1 MTEPNNMTA
10 TELLDYYKKEVFA
23 PMGINIEGAEQ
34 LDETRWKRFRNSVA
48 DQLIGRDKDGDYAR
62 KLASR
67 FFYDGLNP
75 VADNPLFDEPH
86 NSLSR
91 WLVDVMKLIAFLFAE
106 DPYELQI
113 DLTWIYDGF
122 PSLDGDLTK
131 QLSPSNRE
139 ALYQRL
145 PAYPRVGTLVAKMV
159 FGVASVDYSCYDAA
173 LADYY
178 AFWDRPDTIDLT
190 DKSSCYG
197 YIDRLCDAVEES
209 EWHIEKGRKLGLS
222 MEEIGLV
229 DNLWTEIPHSYPDN
243 YISAAKEICLMA
255 LEARDRLG
263 SERKTRVGM
272 KQFIVSMVK
281 DSLPIAEKH
290 GIDMQLDDEHS
301 LPLGYLRYWLRSI
314 YRGDDTVYRE

>member
-1 MTEPNNMTA
+1 MTKPYDKTA
-10 TELLDYYKKEVFA
+10 AQLLDYYKKKVFA
-23 PMGINIEGAEQ
+23 PMGINIDGAEQ
-34 LDETRWKRFRNSVA
+34 LDETKWKLFRNSTA

-67 FFYDGLNP
+67 FFYDGLTP

-86 NSLSR
+86 DSLAG

-106 DPYELQI
+106 EPFELQI
-113 DLTWIYDGF
+113 DLTWIYDDF
-122 PSLDGDLTK
+122 PFLDGDLTK
-131 QLSPSNRE
+131 QLSPSNKE
-139 ALYQRL
+139 ALFRRL
-145 PAYPRVGTLVAKMV
+145 PSYLRVGALLAKMV
-159 FGVASVDYSCYDAA
+159 YGVASVDYSCFDAA

-178 AFWDRPDTIDLT
+178 AFWDRPDMIDLS
-190 DKSSCYG
+190 DKPSCYG
-197 YIDRLCDAVEES
+197 YIDRLRDTVDVS

-229 DNLWTEIPHSYPDN
+229 DSLWTEIPHSYPNN
-243 YISAAKEICLMA
+243 YVSAAKEICLMA

-301 LPLGYLRYWLRSI
+301 LPMGYLRYWLRSI
-314 YRGDDTVYRE
+314 YKGDDIVYRE